1 MNVVSSG
8 RDLRINS
15 GSSKITSL
23 AKARIKNA
31 LRTFNNNFS
40 SDLYSAGTLTNQ
52 VNGLQA
58 IIADTNTNT
67 VGGIDAGTW
76 AFWQNKVI
84 DASVLGITTSA
95 NTIESGLM
103 LPAWLATDRGPDDQ
117 TDLIVMDNNYYKFFE
132 GSQLSLKRYSDSS
145 KADAG
150 FVTMK
155 YKNADVLYDG
165 NSGIPANHAYFIN
178 TNYLELVTH
187 RDADLEIMDEMRPV
201 NQDGAVVQILWMGN
215 LVCSNRSQQAV
226 IIE

>member
-1 MNVVSSG
+1 M
-8 RDLRINS
+8 
-15 GSSKITSL
+15 
-23 AKARIKNA
+23 
-31 LRTFNNNFS
+31 
-40 SDLYSAGTLTNQ
+40 YSAGTLTNQ

-67 VGGIDAGTW
+67 VGGIDANTW
-76 AFWQNKVI
+76 SFWRNNVI
-84 DASVLGITTSA
+84 DASVLGVTTSA
-95 NTIESGLM
+95 TTIESGLM

-165 NSGIPANHAYFIN
+165 NSGIPSNHAYFIN

-187 RDADLEIMDEMRPV
+187 KDADLEIMDEMRPV

-215 LVCSNRSQQAV
+215 LVCSNRKQQAV